1 MNYIIKML
9 ITSVIILFMNACES
23 SNAIYIEDTDKNIT
37 VSGRVVDGYIS
48 NAVVYLDYNS
58 NNIWDND
65 EPKTTTSNNGAF
77 SFEDVSL
84 QRDSFIPIT
93 SIGGVDTATN
103 KTFEGKLKNIIDTS
117 KVSQSSTLS
126 LNITPLTD
134 LITALFLELT
144 TKSTTALEDTK
155 TNIANAYDINLSD
168 VDKSPMLYAGIF
180 AKSQEI
186 QQTKLLIETSAK
198 KAKNKTLTN
207 AETEELY
214 NEIKRAIV
222 TDINTN
228 KSLKISN
235 VITEVEKNLEIVIP
249 DNEESFIIA
258 QLAEVKKELDSFR
271 VEENLTQKNLNDFQ
285 LVLETE
291 QEKAFTKIK
300 SAENNDTLSIIVI
313 DIDVLSDT
321 NTTNPDTN
329 TTTPDTNT
337 TTPDNEPDE
346 SMKEVSFGG
355 TVVDGY
361 LSKATVCLDLD
372 SSGAC
377 SVEEPNVSTSE
388 SGQFSFSGVEVKKST
403 QIPIIV
409 FGGTDTATKKAFKRE
424 FKSVIDTDKVTN
436 ETSLMI
442 TPLSDL
448 ASISFLQDKISIEES
463 TKAIAEGLGLTAEEM
478 LIDPMTDI
486 KVFAKAQEIEHIKAL
501 VGAVSIAQYDNNLT
515 STQEQNVF
523 NNIKEVLIDRIIQT
537 SALDI
542 DEIIRRVEIELSIVI
557 PESKKS
563 FLESQITEIRSKLSD
578 ITVATWA
585 LDRLQYTISL
595 ILEEAY
601 ETLEYV
607 DINITDESITK
618 SMFSKTDAIYDTSA
632 CVITSENNN
641 TIKDSNGSISR
652 VDDTVNGISL
662 DSSYSS
668 GLTDEEN
675 EVKIFYSNLD
685 KARTYNSTVIDKNN
699 YYFSFDDTWL
709 TNSPNTI
716 YIQTPKEV
724 DSLYRC
730 YRVKLNSTIE
740 SEISFVKVYSYLDL
754 VDEDFVDINS
764 SDNNTSAVE

>member
-1 MNYIIKML
+1 
-9 ITSVIILFMNACES
+9 MNACES

-321 NTTNPDTN
+321 NTTNPDTNTTTPDTNTTTPDTN